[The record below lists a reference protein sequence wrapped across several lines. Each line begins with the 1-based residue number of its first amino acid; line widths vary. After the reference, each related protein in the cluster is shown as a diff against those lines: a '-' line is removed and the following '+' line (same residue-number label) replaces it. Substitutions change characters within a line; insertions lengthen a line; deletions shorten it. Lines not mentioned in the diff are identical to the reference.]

1 MPEIKRNFIGGKMN
15 KDLDERFIVSGEY
28 KDAMNVQVSTS
39 EQSDVFTVQN
49 ILGNSLGCTYTGA
62 DINPIVSGST
72 TVGSVADEKN
82 DSLYWLVSGIKGSD
96 TLITGQTISTFLQP
110 YFYPNIPLPP
120 DDPNAS
126 PLTYTSRQFKD
137 IIMRT
142 NTLKPQRCEPV
153 FVDVYRILTYND
165 NVGISENNIALYD
178 ESVISNISVG
188 MEVNGWNAGGSKEW
202 STVVTGVGN
211 IETIPLYYQSPID
224 HVDPAVAQTPFIA
237 TSDISVFG
245 LGYGYGWGCTDPLAG
260 NYNAGVVE
268 DDGSCS
274 NTGGSGSTGTTGQ
287 GL

>member
-1 MPEIKRNFIGGKMN
+1 MPEMKRNFTGGRMN
-15 KDLDERFIVSGEY
+15 KDLDERFIKSGDY
-28 KDAMNVQVSTS
+28 RSATNVQVSTS
-39 EQSDVFTVQN
+39 DEDNVGTVEN
-49 ILGNSLGCTYTGA
+49 ILGNNPGCTYFGG
-62 DINPIVSGST
+62 DVNPIGQLSK
-72 TVGSVADEKN
+72 TVGSVSDEKN
-82 DSLYWLVSGIKGSD
+82 DSLYWLVSGSKELS
-96 TLITGQTISTFLQP
+96 S
-110 YFYPNIPLPP
+110 IPLPP